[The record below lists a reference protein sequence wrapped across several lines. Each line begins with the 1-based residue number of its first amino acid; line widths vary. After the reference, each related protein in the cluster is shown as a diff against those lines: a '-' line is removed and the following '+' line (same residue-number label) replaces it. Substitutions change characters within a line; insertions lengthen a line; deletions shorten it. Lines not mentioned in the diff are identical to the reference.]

1 MGLLAISNRVNSISE
16 SGDIIDSNNY
26 NDSTASDGD
35 SNSSIYITKKINL
48 NNPAESIKVFIDA
61 SVPTSN
67 AGIEIYYKTIVETS
81 GQSQFD
87 DLSWVAFNV
96 NGSSDSGIPAGGGF
110 EFIEYEYSIENL
122 NPFNSFGIKI
132 VMKSTEPNRPPLIKN
147 FRAIALA

>member
-1 MGLLAISNRVNSISE
+1 V
-16 SGDIIDSNNY
+16 
-26 NDSTASDGD
+26 
-35 SNSSIYITKKINL
+35 YITKKISL

-61 SVPTSN
+61 SIENFN
-67 AGIEIYYKTIVETS
+67 ANIEIYYKTIVETS
-81 GQSQFD
+81 GTSQFD
-87 DLSWVAFNV
+87 DLSWVPFNV
-96 NGSSDSGIPAGGGF
+96 NGSSDSGIPGGGGS